1 MRKWIVRGLIAVVAL
16 FLVAQ
21 AVPYGR
27 DHTNPP
33 VTREIRWDS
42 PRTRELAMGAC
53 GDCHSNLT
61 DWRAYSNIAPASWL
75 IYSDVKGGREHLNFS
90 EWDRPQGEGGDEI
103 LEVIEEGSMPP
114 FAYKPLHA
122 EARLSETERAELVQG
137 LERTLARDP
146 AIGGGSD

>member
-1 MRKWIVRGLIAVVAL
+1 MRKWIVRGLIAVAAL

-21 AVPYGR
+21 LVPYGR

-61 DWRAYSNIAPASWL
+61 NWRAYSNVAPASWL

-90 EWDRPQGEGGDEI
+90 EWDRPQQGDEI
-103 LEVIEEGSMPP
+103 IEAIEEGSMPP
-114 FAYKPLHA
+114 FVYKPLHA
-122 EARLSETERAELVQG
+122 EARLSAAERAELVQG
-137 LERTLARDP
+137 LRRTLAQDP
-146 AIGGGSD
+146 PIGGGD